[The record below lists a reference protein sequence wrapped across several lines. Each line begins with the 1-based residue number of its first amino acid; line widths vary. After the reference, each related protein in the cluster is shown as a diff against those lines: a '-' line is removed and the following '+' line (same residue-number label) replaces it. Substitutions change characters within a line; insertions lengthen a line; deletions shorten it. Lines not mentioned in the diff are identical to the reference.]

1 MQPLYIMSTK
11 EEERVRVRERERERG
26 REKVGYDFFC
36 DFVATLRRY
45 HDIMTRIL
53 SSSFN
58 LYDKNKYKNTI
69 IL

>member
-1 MQPLYIMSTK
+1 MTSKEILNINYIIDATSIYHEYERGGK
-11 EEERVRVRERERERG
+11 ELELERG

-53 SSSFN
+53 SVLS
-58 LYDKNKYKNTI
+58 I
-69 IL
+69 I

>member
-1 MQPLYIMSTK
+1 MSTK
-11 EEERVRVRERERERG
+11 EEKRVRVRG

-58 LYDKNKYKNTI
+58 YITKINTNTI